1 MIILA
6 GDIGA
11 TKTHLGLYNSS
22 GTELSLIR
30 DHTYVTHDSPSLEA
44 MLLQFLGPRSEVA
57 VACFGVPGPV
67 VDGFARPTN
76 VDWEI
81 HETSIA
87 AALNGAAIRVVNDL
101 EATAYGMLHLSASEI
116 AELHPGE
123 QRHSANIAVIAA
135 GTGLG
140 EAGLVA
146 ARDGWNAVA
155 SEGGH
160 CDFAPRGDQ
169 QVRLLRFLER
179 EFGHASFERVLSG
192 PGLHNIYRF
201 LLEDDPAPEPQWLAE
216 RMRARDDSAVISEA
230 ALNGQEA
237 RCSRALEIFTEI
249 YGAEAANLALK
260 FLSFGGV
267 YLGGGIAPK
276 ILPFLQQRG
285 FMRAFLS
292 KGRLHSTLERMPVRV
307 SLNQDAA
314 LVGAANLAF
323 SIANSGEK

>member
-11 TKTHLGLYNSS
+11 TKTHLGFYDSD
-22 GTELSLIR
+22 GTELAPIR
-30 DHTYVTHDSPSLEA
+30 DHIFPTHDFPSLEA
-44 MLLQFLGPRSEVA
+44 ALAQFLGPRPEAA
-57 VACFGVPGPV
+57 VACLGVPGPV
-67 VDGFARPTN
+67 VDGFAHPTN
-76 VDWEI
+76 IDWEI
-81 HETSIA
+81 RESSIA
-87 AALNGAAIRVVNDL
+87 AFLNGAATRVVNDL
-101 EATAYGMLHLSASEI
+101 EATAYGMIHLGASEMV
-116 AELHPGE
+116 ELHQGEPG
-123 QRHSANIAVIAA
+123 HPANIAVIAA

-146 ARDGWNAVA
+146 ARSGWSAVA

-160 CDFAPRGDQ
+160 CDFAPRGEQ

-179 EFGHASFERVLSG
+179 EFGHASFERALSG

-201 LLEDDPAPEPQWLAE
+201 LLQDDGQPEPPWLVE
-216 RMRARDDSAVISEA
+216 RMRARDASAVVSEA
-230 ALNGQEA
+230 ALAAQDP
-237 RCSRALEIFTEI
+237 RCRHALEMFTEI

-260 FLSFGGV
+260 FLPFGGV

-276 ILPFLQQRG
+276 ILPFLQRGG

-292 KGRLHSTLERMPVRV
+292 KGRLNSTLQRMPVRV

-314 LVGAANLAF
+314 LLGAAHLAL
-323 SIANSGEK
+323 SMIHEKEG

>member
-1 MIILA
+1 MAAPGAIYSAVPGMIILA

-30 DHTYVTHDSPSLEA
+30 DHAYVTHDSPSLEA

-155 SEGGH
+155 SEGGY
-160 CDFAPRGDQ
+160 CDFAEGGDQ

-179 EFGHASFERVLSG
+179 ESRHVSFERVLSG
-192 PGLHNIYRF
+192 PGL
-201 LLEDDPAPEPQWLAE
+201 
-216 RMRARDDSAVISEA
+216 
-230 ALNGQEA
+230 
-237 RCSRALEIFTEI
+237 
-249 YGAEAANLALK
+249 
-260 FLSFGGV
+260 
-267 YLGGGIAPK
+267 
-276 ILPFLQQRG
+276 
-285 FMRAFLS
+285 
-292 KGRLHSTLERMPVRV
+292 
-307 SLNQDAA
+307 
-314 LVGAANLAF
+314 
-323 SIANSGEK
+323 